1 MLYFYSGPNSAPGAT
16 LVSLP
21 ARCLER
27 TGRLICR
34 VLLVTACITWVSAE
48 IIPSAS
54 FRADLEDLASPD
66 YEVRYR
72 AAMWAAA
79 SEDQGLDK
87 RLAGLAREQRIRDSS
102 TALAAV
108 EFVRWK
114 RSGKKMPGG
123 VRRSPK
129 RPNVLLISI
138 DTLRPDRLGCYGHN
152 RPTSPN
158 IDALA
163 RRGVLFENAYSTAP
177 WTLPGHM
184 SIFTS
189 LYPSFHKLD
198 HNSRLGTVRL
208 DDSEQTLTELLK
220 GAGFRTASFVTHP
233 FLAADWGFGRGF
245 DLYVRKVR
253 RAEENTERALQWF
266 EWHLYHERRG
276 LEPSGF
282 FLFLHY
288 IDPHE
293 SYNAPPPYLHRFTGD
308 YQGKLKPHEHLVTM
322 FHEKPFPSEADYQ
335 FALALYDGEI
345 NYVDNQIGRVHEALA
360 EAGWLDSTVI
370 VLTSDHGE
378 EFKDH
383 GSMGHKWTLY
393 QEQLRVPLIISY
405 PPRFAAGRTIADRAS
420 LLDIHPTLM
429 GLLGES
435 TPGAIQGLDLGP
447 LMTKAGRAAD
457 EAGELR
463 RVLASRPLFGELGP
477 LGFQWELR
485 FYRRSIQLESFKL
498 ILNYPFRGDLTREL
512 FNIEADPGEQRNLR
526 GVKGKDPEVRKLEQ
540 RLADFIKAGAAHN
553 AGFRQKNRIEVNEE
567 IQEKLRSLGYID

>member
-1 MLYFYSGPNSAPGAT
+1 M
-16 LVSLP
+16 SLP
-21 ARCLER
+21 ARFVEQL
-27 TGRLICR
+27 GRLICR
-34 VLLVTACITWVSAE
+34 VLVVTACFTCVPAE

-54 FRADLEDLASPD
+54 FHGDLEDLASPD

-72 AAMWAAA
+72 VAMWAAA
-79 SEDQGLDK
+79 SNDEGLDE
-87 RLAGLAREQRIRDSS
+87 RLAGLAREQRIRHSS

-114 RSGKKMPGG
+114 RSGKRMPGG
-123 VRRSPK
+123 DRRSPE

-138 DTLRPDRLGCYGHN
+138 DTLRPDHLGCYGYG

-163 RRGVLFENAYSTAP
+163 KRGVLFEKAYSTTS

-184 SIFTS
+184 SLFTS

-220 GAGFRTASFVTHP
+220 GAGFRTASFVAHP

-245 DLYVRKVR
+245 DLYLRQVG
-253 RAEENTERALQWF
+253 RAKKNTERVLQWL

-293 SYNAPPPYLHRFTGD
+293 TYSAPPPYLDRFTGD
-308 YQGKLKPHEHLVTM
+308 YQGLLKPPDHLVTM
-322 FHEKPFPSEADYQ
+322 FHEKAFPSEADYRY
-335 FALALYDGEI
+335 ALALYDGEI
-345 NYVDNQIGRVHEALA
+345 NYVDNQIGRVREALA

-378 EFKDH
+378 EFKEH

-405 PPRFAAGRTIADRAS
+405 PPRFAAGRTIAERAS

-435 TPGAIQGLDLGP
+435 APGAVQGLDLGP
-447 LMTKAGRAAD
+447 LMIKAGRTTD
-457 EAGELR
+457 EAGKLR
-463 RVLASRPLFGELGP
+463 RALASRPLFGELGP
-477 LGFQWELR
+477 LGFRWELR
-485 FYRRSIQLESFKL
+485 FYRRSIQLERFKL

-512 FNIEADPGEQRNLR
+512 FDIEADPGEQRNLY
-526 GVKGKDPEVRKLEQ
+526 GLTGHDPEVRKLEQ

-553 AGFRQKNRIEVNEE
+553 AGFRQRNKIEVNEA